1 MGRGKSFEQSDLRL
15 AAVEPGVMVL
25 DSISGRGIGI
35 YIPNIHQSRLLFDNL
50 SQKLYRS
57 HAYLL

>member
-35 YIPNIHQSRLLFDNL
+35 CYEEARNFYGLLSFVDL
-50 SQKLYRS
+50 
-57 HAYLL
+57 